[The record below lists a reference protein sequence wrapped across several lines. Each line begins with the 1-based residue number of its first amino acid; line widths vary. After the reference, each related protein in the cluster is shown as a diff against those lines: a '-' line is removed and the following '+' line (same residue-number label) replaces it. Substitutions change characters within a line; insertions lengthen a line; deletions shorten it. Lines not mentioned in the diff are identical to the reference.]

1 MYKEDW
7 KSIRERIEREIE
19 ISRKTIELNEVILK
33 VIKKKEK
40 EAKPDPRI
48 KEIKLKQGKAK
59 IKMVG

>member
-7 KSIRERIEREIE
+7 KSIRERIEREID
-19 ISRKTIELNEVILK
+19 ISKKSIELNELILK

-40 EAKPDPRI
+40 EAKPDPSI